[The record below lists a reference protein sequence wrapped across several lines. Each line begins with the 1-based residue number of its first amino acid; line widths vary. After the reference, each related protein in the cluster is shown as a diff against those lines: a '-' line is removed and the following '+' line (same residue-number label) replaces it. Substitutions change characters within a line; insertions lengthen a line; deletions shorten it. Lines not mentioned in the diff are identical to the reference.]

1 MCCTSQKLWSPTTYN
16 EYSQR
21 PQNHVDHDQNHYAL
35 GRNLEF
41 VSREVEAAYRVSSLP
56 SDVRRARFM
65 LVLTATGA
73 ILFLSQDVVTF
84 GVTLGLYVGLA
95 IRLAAVGLSLLAVS
109 RLRQPIAPATF
120 DRWMKGYGMVLM
132 MLVLFGYAS
141 RPIPRMG
148 HGLIALTLFA
158 LGMAVPMRFR
168 HQVIASVVFFVAAMG
183 TLAWKRPEPFLL
195 YGSFFVTALSVALSM
210 VTSSSMHRAQRESF
224 AAREEESRLRQDVEA
239 AMAEIKTL
247 RGLLPICAS
256 CKNIRRDDGAWSR
269 IEAYV
274 TEHTHAKFTHGIC
287 PDCRVKLYPETL
299 PE

>member
-1 MCCTSQKLWSPTTYN
+1 LDNEPT
-16 EYSQR
+16 Q
-21 PQNHVDHDQNHYAL
+21 YAL

-41 VSREVEAAYRVSSLP
+41 VSPEREAAYRVSSLP
-56 SDVRRARFM
+56 SDVRRAKFM
-65 LVLTATGA
+65 LVLTGIGA
-73 ILFLSQDVVTF
+73 ILFVSQDVVTF
-84 GVTLGLYVGLA
+84 GDTLGLYVGLA
-95 IRLAAVGLSLLAVS
+95 IRLAAVALSLLAFY
-109 RLRQPIAPATF
+109 RLRRPIIPAVF
-120 DRWMKGYGMVLM
+120 DRWMKGYGIVLM
-132 MLVLFGYAS
+132 VLVLFGYAT
-141 RPIPRMG
+141 RPIPRMA
-148 HGLIALTLFA
+148 HGLIALTVFA

-168 HQVIASVVFFVAAMG
+168 HQAAASIIFFAVAMG

-195 YGSFFVTALSVALSM
+195 YGTFFVTALSVALSM
-210 VTSSSMHRAQRESF
+210 ITSSSMHRAQRESF
-224 AAREEESRLRQDVEA
+224 AAHEEESRLRQDVEA

-274 TEHTHAKFTHGIC
+274 AEHTHAKFTHGIC